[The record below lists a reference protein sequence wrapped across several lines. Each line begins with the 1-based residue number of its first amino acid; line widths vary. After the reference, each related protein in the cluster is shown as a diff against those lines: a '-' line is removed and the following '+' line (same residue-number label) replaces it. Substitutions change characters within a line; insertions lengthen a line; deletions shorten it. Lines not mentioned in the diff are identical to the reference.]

1 MIDPGEVIGH
11 PCDVFVPCAVGRLV
25 DADSVGIIR
34 CALIAGAANDVLS
47 TRAGADLLR
56 AREIDYVPDFLINS
70 GGVIAI
76 HAKRAGWDEDRMTA
90 TVGSIGT
97 RVRDVLRTARDTG
110 RTPLEV
116 AEEMASAQLG
126 HRVTVP
132 D

>member
-1 MIDPGEVIGH
+1 M
-11 PCDVFVPCAVGRLV
+11 
-25 DADSVGIIR
+25 
-34 CALIAGAANDVLS
+34 IAGAANDVLS
-47 TRAGADLLR
+47 TRSGADLLR
-56 AREIDYVPDFLINS
+56 ARDIDYVPDFLINS

-76 HAKRAGWDEDRMTA
+76 HAKRAGWDEDRMAA
-90 TVGSIGT
+90 TVCSIGT

-126 HRVTVP
+126 HPVTVP